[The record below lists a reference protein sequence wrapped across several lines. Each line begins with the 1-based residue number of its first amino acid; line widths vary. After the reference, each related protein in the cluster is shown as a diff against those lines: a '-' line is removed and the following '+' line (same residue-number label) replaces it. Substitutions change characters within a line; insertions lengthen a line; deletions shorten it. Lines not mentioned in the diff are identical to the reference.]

1 MESSETKITT
11 KKLVGHDIDEFV
23 RLIKL
28 FEEVFE
34 MENLA
39 MPHRVYLR
47 QVLSK
52 PEFIALVAL
61 EGQRVVGGL
70 TAYVLEQYYSEKPLA
85 YLYDLGV
92 EPARQRR
99 GIGRQL
105 IAAFQQYCQEQ
116 GFKEI
121 FVQADLEDEH
131 AIEFYRA
138 ALAEGEKEVRQFYF
152 TFD

>member
-1 MESSETKITT
+1 MKANKPEITI
-11 KKLVGHDIDEFV
+11 KKLEGHELGEFIG
-23 RLIKL
+23 LIEL
-28 FEEVFE
+28 FAEVFE
-34 MENLA
+34 MENFVL
-39 MPHRVYLR
+39 PDRVYLR

-52 PEFIALVAL
+52 PAFIALVAL
-61 EGQRVVGGL
+61 EGERVVGGL

-92 EPARQRR
+92 EAASQRR

-105 IAAFQQYCQEQ
+105 IAALRQHCQEQ
-116 GFKEI
+116 GFAEV

-138 ALAEGEKEVRQFYF
+138 ALAAGEKEVRQFYY